1 MATNNTVISVVVA
14 AGGTGGHLFPA
25 LAVVEQLRALTN
37 DRVRLTFVGSA
48 DRMEATLIPSYGFDY
63 TPMPIKGFKGLTHP
77 STLML
82 PWRIL
87 RSTHI
92 ARSLIRQ
99 HHADVVL
106 ATGAYISYPAGRAA
120 IAEGVP
126 LVLMESN
133 VNPGKT
139 NARLASKAAAV
150 ITSFDE
156 SRSFFPR
163 SIQQRIHAVGN
174 PVRHQILASHEVEA
188 ARLSFGLDP
197 DRRTVLVFG
206 GSLGARSINTAV
218 QRMVDRWAA
227 SYSEPPWQ
235 LLWQTGKA
243 FEATVPDR
251 LASVVRVQPFINDMG
266 TAYAAADLV
275 VSRSGAT
282 TVAELGVVAK
292 PAILIPLPSA
302 STNEQHHNA
311 RVVEERG
318 GALVVDDADL
328 ELHLSD
334 TIEALMI
341 DDRRRE
347 RMSLAMRTLGKPH
360 AAEEAAR
367 IVLQCA
373 LDHQQHS

>member
-1 MATNNTVISVVVA
+1 MATTASALSVVVA

-25 LAVVEQLRALTN
+25 LAVVEQLRTLTN
-37 DRVRLTFVGSA
+37 DRLQVTFVGSA

-63 TPMPIKGFKGLTHP
+63 TPMPIKGYKGLTHP
-77 STLML
+77 STLLL
-82 PWRIL
+82 PWRIM
-87 RSTHI
+87 RSTQI
-92 ARSLIRQ
+92 ARSVIRRNR
-99 HHADVVL
+99 ANVVL

-120 IAEGVP
+120 IAERVP
-126 LVLMESN
+126 LVIMESN

-139 NARLASKAAAV
+139 NARLASNAAAV
-150 ITSFDE
+150 IASFDE
-156 SRSFFPR
+156 TRSFFSR
-163 SIQQRIHAVGN
+163 KMQERIHVVGN
-174 PVRHQILASHEVEA
+174 PVRHQILAHHEAEA
-188 ARLSFGLDP
+188 ARLAYGLDP

-218 QRMVDRWAA
+218 QHMVDRWAA
-227 SYSEPPWQ
+227 TYGTPSWQ
-235 LLWQTGKA
+235 LLWQTGKEFVA
-243 FEATVPDR
+243 RVPER
-251 LASVVRVQPFINDMG
+251 LSSVVHAQPFISDMG

-275 VSRSGAT
+275 VCRSGAT

-302 STNEQHHNA
+302 STNEQQHNA
-311 RVVEERG
+311 RVVEARN
-318 GALVVDDADL
+318 GAIVVDDAELD
-328 ELHLSD
+328 LHLVD